1 MTGTAAYALSGFA
14 TLATAV
20 VAAVVGL
27 RTLQERSRSDRRDQW
42 WQRVQWALDRALDG
56 QDQDVATAG
65 ISVLEVLARSP
76 HTDADDARM
85 LEAAWEPIL
94 ERTRRRRE
102 AEGVLTFRVGPGGE
116 RPMTGQRQE
125 PEVDRESPEP
135 GAPKRRDGV
144 VPVSR
149 LEVAAARLRVVTDA
163 KQGKA
168 SPEWVARLAAATDAD

>member
-1 MTGTAAYALSGFA
+1 MTGTAAYALSGYA

-27 RTLQERSRSDRRDQW
+27 GTLQERSRSDRRDQW

-65 ISVLEVLARSP
+65 ISMLEVLARSP

-85 LEAAWEPIL
+85 LEAAWEPVL

-102 AEGVLTFRVGPGGE
+102 AGGVLTFRVGPAGE
-116 RPMTGQRQE
+116 RPMTGRRQE
-125 PEVDRESPEP
+125 PEHETPQP
-135 GAPKRRDGV
+135 GAPERRDGV

-149 LEVAAARLRVVTDA
+149 LEVAAARLRIVTDA

-168 SPEWVARLAAATDAD
+168 SPEWVERLAAATDAD

>member
-27 RTLQERSRSDRRDQW
+27 RTLQERSSSDRRDQW

-65 ISVLEVLARSP
+65 ISMLEVLARSP

-102 AEGVLTFRVGPGGE
+102 AQGVLTFRVRPGGE
-116 RPMTGQRQE
+116 GPMTGQRQQ
-125 PEVDRESPEP
+125 PEQEGPGPDAPE
-135 GAPKRRDGV
+135 RRDGV

-168 SPEWVARLAAATDAD
+168 SPEWVERLAAATDAD